1 MYSIPFTLVL
11 IKLWSFVSYYDFLK
25 KKKKGLRQ
33 LQFVSLK
40 TLKLVSILANFT
52 QI

>member
-25 KKKKGLRQ
+25 KKGLRQ

-40 TLKLVSILANFT
+40 TLKLLNI
-52 QI
+52 